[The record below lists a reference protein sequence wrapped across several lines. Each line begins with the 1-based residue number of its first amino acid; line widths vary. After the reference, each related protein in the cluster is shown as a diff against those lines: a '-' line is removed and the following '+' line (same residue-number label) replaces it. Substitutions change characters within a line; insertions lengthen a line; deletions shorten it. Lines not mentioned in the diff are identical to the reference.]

1 MGPFQPPRPQSNGKN
16 AAIFFVLTLVVF
28 ALPLLMPNHSSHP
41 AFSRTPSAQSPSP
54 AAPEAPTAALAA
66 ASPTPTHAATPSLSS
81 ATPSAGSTPSPAATA
96 PLATTATP
104 SATPSASG
112 TPEAPLAAATPAV
125 ATSSKPAKPADGE
138 LDWSQDYGPQINF
151 KEKLQSI
158 IINLFI
164 ITGLI
169 FLTVKFL
176 QKFYPNVGKLP
187 AQATPLMQVLSTTT
201 ISPGINLCLVQVCN
215 KNMVLAITEH
225 SVSSICEISEEELAK
240 AREQSE
246 ISSGAV
252 GPMVGPLAKSPKQV
266 YGDILRHYLS
276 IIPGVGG
283 KQ

>member
-41 AFSRTPSAQSPSP
+41 AFRHSP
-54 AAPEAPTAALAA
+54 APPTVSPAIPNEVPTAAVAA
-66 ASPTPTHAATPSLSS
+66 ASI
-81 ATPSAGSTPSPAATA
+81 TPSPLTTPATGPSPSA
-96 PLATTATP
+96 DPTAATTATP
-104 SATPSASG
+104 SASPSASG
-112 TPEAPLAAATPAV
+112 TPAPLVSATPVAV
-125 ATSSKPAKPADGE
+125 ASAHSTKPADGE

-158 IINLFI
+158 IINLFV

-176 QKFYPNVGKLP
+176 QKFYPNVGKVP
-187 AQATPLMQVLSTTT
+187 AQAAPLMQVISTTT

-252 GPMVGPLAKSPKQV
+252 GPVVGPLAKSPKQV